1 MFFNQFL
8 NFKINNLNLTF
19 KNIVESDVNKDY
31 VNGLISE
38 NKYLLN
44 NPKNISFDSQ
54 KKYIRKI
61 IKSGRDSIFGL
72 FIEQKLIGTAG
83 IQFIRSI
90 EFSDRVSQP

>member
-61 IKSGRDSIFGL
+61 IKKAAEIASLDYSLSRN
-72 FIEQKLIGTAG
+72 QKLLG
-83 IQFIRSI
+83 
-90 EFSDRVSQP
+90 FSLLEA